1 MTITQTISE
10 GETYEV
16 IAHAHISKE
25 HFELESLMYH
35 CKTSMNAVDITDFIC
50 DYLSV
55 MNLNKLLL
63 TNTTKYYGTDER
75 IIYSHERIIRRE

>member
-1 MTITQTISE
+1 MQSKPNQNTMNITQTISE

-35 CKTSMNAVDITDFIC
+35 CKTSMNAVDITDFLL

-55 MNLNKLLL
+55 DAVNELEQ
-63 TNTTKYYGTDER
+63 T
-75 IIYSHERIIRRE
+75 IINQHN